1 GGARPRAPP
10 PPEPAAGRA
19 RGPAPASGPG
29 GPAGTP
35 TGGTAAAGPAAAA
48 GPDSSAAPGPAA
60 EQNESP
66 AGVRAAPDASLEPGG
81 GGCAGPQQP
90 TTGREEGPG
99 GCAGGGG
106 GRGGEQEEKQPE
118 PPDVSGQ
125 DPQSAVAAAGSV
137 PLDRAQTV
145 LDGADGAVARSVGE
159 DRAELEAAPPTEER
173 PSGAPR
179 TLSGPPEAEAPAEAV
194 SERVDRIGPDGKGEQ
209 ERAKG
214 KKAEGRRPTEQ
225 VGRPVVAQRA
235 DNGVSARD
243 VENMQAAVD
252 GIPDTDPAL
261 NTTVGA
267 APKVELTGESDP
279 ERTDKQLGKLEETS
293 GRILEVGREDA
304 AKGMGEDQ
312 VYPDVPPETLTAEVP
327 AGDSGGGRGQRA
339 TGADRVERGVAIVA
353 EQERGDRVKASV
365 GRAQG
370 DMSTARS
377 EHERG
382 EAGARLRTEGEID
395 RAEAENAEAQ
405 AGEREGL
412 AERVGQAREDWRAEQ
427 DEELSRAEEDAG
439 KEHGEK
445 NKEIRKKRTDTDTEV
460 EERKDED
467 NRKIQEERE
476 KAEEEARKKKEEKK
490 DESSGWLGWIADKVK
505 AAFDALLDAVTAVF
519 DAARRAVNSLIEGF
533 RTFVDKAIEA
543 ARKFAVDLI
552 NKVADALIAIG
563 DVLLAAFPELRE
575 KFRNRIEEWRDAAI
589 DKVNEWAD
597 RLKEAVNKLLDLL
610 AAGLS
615 ALLDALEAGLRA
627 AVAVV
632 RDAVVGAIEFAR
644 QAVAAFGQFA
654 ALVADIAPDPGGW
667 LANLGGSAREG
678 VQNHLWGA
686 VRSAVR
692 QWFDEKLQAVVGIG
706 PAVVNALVKGCMS
719 MAQIGR
725 MAWEAVVA
733 SLPGIIVS
741 IVVEKVV
748 SMIVPAAG
756 AVLTIIQGLMAAW
769 DTVSRIVAAFG
780 KFFEFLKAV
789 KGGNAA
795 CLFAE
800 AVAAGVVALLD
811 FITNFLLAK
820 LQTAAKGV
828 GTRLKAMARRITKAL
843 EKTARGPRKALGGDI
858 NRARQG
864 LRAANRAMAASAAA

>member
-1 GGARPRAPP
+1 
-10 PPEPAAGRA
+10 
-19 RGPAPASGPG
+19 
-29 GPAGTP
+29 
-35 TGGTAAAGPAAAA
+35 
-48 GPDSSAAPGPAA
+48 
-60 EQNESP
+60 
-66 AGVRAAPDASLEPGG
+66 
-81 GGCAGPQQP
+81 
-90 TTGREEGPG
+90 
-99 GCAGGGG
+99 
-106 GRGGEQEEKQPE
+106 
-118 PPDVSGQ
+118 
-125 DPQSAVAAAGSV
+125 
-137 PLDRAQTV
+137 
-145 LDGADGAVARSVGE
+145 
-159 DRAELEAAPPTEER
+159 
-173 PSGAPR
+173 
-179 TLSGPPEAEAPAEAV
+179 
-194 SERVDRIGPDGKGEQ
+194 
-209 ERAKG
+209 
-214 KKAEGRRPTEQ
+214 
-225 VGRPVVAQRA
+225 
-235 DNGVSARD
+235 
-243 VENMQAAVD
+243 M
-252 GIPDTDPAL
+252 
-261 NTTVGA
+261 
-267 APKVELTGESDP
+267 
-279 ERTDKQLGKLEETS
+279 
-293 GRILEVGREDA
+293 
-304 AKGMGEDQ
+304 
-312 VYPDVPPETLTAEVP
+312 
-327 AGDSGGGRGQRA
+327 
-339 TGADRVERGVAIVA
+339 
-353 EQERGDRVKASV
+353 
-365 GRAQG
+365 
-370 DMSTARS
+370 
-377 EHERG
+377 
-382 EAGARLRTEGEID
+382 
-395 RAEAENAEAQ
+395 
-405 AGEREGL
+405 
-412 AERVGQAREDWRAEQ
+412 
-427 DEELSRAEEDAG
+427 
-439 KEHGEK
+439 
-445 NKEIRKKRTDTDTEV
+445 
-460 EERKDED
+460 
-467 NRKIQEERE
+467 
-476 KAEEEARKKKEEKK
+476 
-490 DESSGWLGWIADKVK
+490 
-505 AAFDALLDAVTAVF
+505 
-519 DAARRAVNSLIEGF
+519 
-533 RTFVDKAIEA
+533 
-543 ARKFAVDLI
+543 
-552 NKVADALIAIG
+552 ADALVAIG

-667 LANLGGSAREG
+667 LANLGGSAREACRTTCG
-678 VQNHLWGA
+678 EPSGA
-686 VRSAVR
+686 RSGSGSTRSSR
-692 QWFDEKLQAVVGIG
+692 QWGIG

-864 LRAANRAMAASAAA
+864 LRAANRAMAASAAARGRPEGPRVPSRPAPPPPAAAPAAPPSPPRPARPTASRPAPARAAGPDARPPRTDTRGPGRADDRTPDREPEQQPRTPEAAPRGRRPAAGPPRPPGAP